1 MTRLGNFD
9 SKLESFLTRILPLD
23 KILTFFLGENG
34 KIIYSLDDES
44 IFTLEQYE
52 DQSGSHLDLIP
63 VGVIDR
69 EKFKTAE
76 LKMTASNPTIPNQ
89 MDQSTT
95 VTIHITVLDENE
107 FKPTFTKQVSIQ
119 NLSPVE
125 IIVRNCRLFA
135 YFLDNQMGNS

>member
-9 SKLESFLTRILPLD
+9 SKLESFLTHILLLY

-107 FKPTFTKQVSIQ
+107 FKPTFTKQVSIR

-125 IIVRNCRLFA
+125 IIVRKCRLFA
-135 YFLDNQMGNS
+135 FFLSNS

>member
-1 MTRLGNFD
+1 MTGLLIFLILKFQSVNFC
-9 SKLESFLTRILPLD
+9 LTI
-23 KILTFFLGENG
+23 FSGENG

-69 EKFKTAE
+69 EKFKSAE
-76 LKMTASNPTIPNQ
+76 LKMTASNPSIPDQ

-95 VTIHITVLDENE
+95 VTIHVTVLDENE
-107 FKPTFTKQVSIQ
+107 FKPTFTKQVSLRKLWWIEFVILRKNDFSQ
-119 NLSPVE
+119 ILKMG
-125 IIVRNCRLFA
+125 IILN
-135 YFLDNQMGNS
+135 DNWQ

>member
-1 MTRLGNFD
+1 MTGL
-9 SKLESFLTRILPLD
+9 LIFLIL
-23 KILTFFLGENG
+23 KFQSVNYSLTIFLGENG

-69 EKFKTAE
+69 EKFKSAE
-76 LKMTASNPTIPNQ
+76 LKMTASNPSIPDQ

-95 VTIHITVLDENE
+95 VTIHVTVLDENE
-107 FKPTFTKQVSIQ
+107 FKPTFTKQVSF
-119 NLSPVE
+119 
-125 IIVRNCRLFA
+125 RKF
-135 YFLDNQMGNS
+135 

>member
-1 MTRLGNFD
+1 M
-9 SKLESFLTRILPLD
+9 
-23 KILTFFLGENG
+23 
-34 KIIYSLDDES
+34 DDES

-69 EKFKTAE
+69 EKFKSAE
-76 LKMTASNPTIPNQ
+76 LKMTASNPTISGQ

-107 FKPTFTKQVSIQ
+107 FKPTFTKQVSSTILDPIYGPEIGPIDLEWAIKVPMTG
-119 NLSPVE
+119 LSRYRSLGLSQMNDWG
-125 IIVRNCRLFA
+125 IVIGVK
-135 YFLDNQMGNS
+135 YIS